1 MQTSIALDYLS
12 ATSKQHSINQV
23 LERFAFGI
31 EFDLWITAKA
41 LNGYEHALKH
51 PYGHIVSWNTK
62 RDDMGINV
70 LFTGLPLKELHDRGN
85 NNLEMIRKLF
95 EAEFK
100 FSRIDLAID
109 IHGVKVDLEELQRA
123 PRTGSVN
130 KLPVLIKDGPNCE
143 EGATLYIGSWQSDKF
158 IRIYDKA
165 GEQELNGILWT
176 RCELV
181 VKGRTATKIAA
192 RISIMKDEE
201 VGKFTQGVILG
212 MYNPENEVFQQ
223 AMDAEPERVASTKD
237 INHGTYDWL
246 MSSVSK
252 TLARVILELPHRNV
266 EQTFMKEV
274 QKHIRELAA
283 QALTKSAKP

>member
-12 ATSKQHSINQV
+12 ATTKLHSLSQV
-23 LERFAFGI
+23 VERFAFGM
-31 EFDLWITAKA
+31 EFDKWVTAKA
-41 LNGYEHALKH
+41 LNGYEQALRH
-51 PYGHIVSWNTK
+51 PYGHIISWTSK

-70 LFTGLPLKELHDRGN
+70 LFTGMPLKELNDRGHN
-85 NNLEMIRKLF
+85 NFAMLRALF
-95 EAEFK
+95 EAEFR

-109 IHGVKVDLEELQRA
+109 IHDIKIDLEELQRA

-143 EGATLYIGSWQSDKF
+143 EGATLYVGSWQSDKF

-165 GEQELNGILWT
+165 GEQDLTGVLWT

-181 VKGRTATKIAA
+181 VKGKTATKIAA
-192 RISIMKDEE
+192 RISVMNDAE

-212 MYNPENEVFQQ
+212 MYNPENEVFQS
-223 AMDAEPERVASTKD
+223 AMDAEPERVSSTKD

-252 TLARVILELPHRNV
+252 TLARVILELPHRDV
-266 EQTFMKEV
+266 ERTFLQEV

-283 QALTKSAKP
+283 QALTQTPKA